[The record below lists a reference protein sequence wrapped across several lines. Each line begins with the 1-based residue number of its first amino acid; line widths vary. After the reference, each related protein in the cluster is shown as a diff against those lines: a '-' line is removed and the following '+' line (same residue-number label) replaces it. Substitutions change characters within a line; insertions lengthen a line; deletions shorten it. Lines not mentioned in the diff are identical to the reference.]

1 MELKTYEIKRKI
13 NSIYIDTE
21 ILVIK
26 AESEEKAREL
36 ALKPNCGYEDVTT
49 EFSEFIM
56 YEQDND
62 NTVFGLSSTVDIYSI
77 EEQND

>member
-1 MELKTYEIKRKI
+1 MKTYEIKRKI

-21 ILVIK
+21 ILLIK

-36 ALKPNCGYEDVTT
+36 ALKPNCDYEDIKTD
-49 EFSEFIM
+49 SIEFIM

-62 NTVFGLSSTVDIYSI
+62 NTVFGLPSTVDIYSI